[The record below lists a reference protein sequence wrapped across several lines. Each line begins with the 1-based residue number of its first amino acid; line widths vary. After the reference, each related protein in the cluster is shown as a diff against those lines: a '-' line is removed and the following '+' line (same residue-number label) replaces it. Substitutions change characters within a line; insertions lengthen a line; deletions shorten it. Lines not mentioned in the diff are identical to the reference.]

1 MRAPHVEP
9 VAPAAIRLVPR
20 KDDDC
25 YRNLAVAVLS
35 QAILDARGP
44 LSTAR
49 RSALAFLRG
58 CEAIDLWAALAGVE
72 VEFVRE
78 CARSIDEPANRCR
91 HRAEAADRRRIA

>member
-1 MRAPHVEP
+1 MRAPCVEA

-20 KDDDC
+20 KDDDA

-44 LSTAR
+44 LLSAR
-49 RSALAFLRG
+49 RSAIAFLRG
-58 CEAIDLWAALAGVE
+58 GEAVDLWAALAGVD

-78 CARSIDEPANRCR
+78 CARFDHEPAVRR
-91 HRAEAADRRRIA
+91 RRRAEAADRRRIA